1 VTGSAKAR
9 PSGSAGRF
17 APSPT
22 GDLHLGN
29 LRTALAA
36 WTAAR
41 ADQGLFVVRMEDLD
55 RVTSSIEHEHS
66 QLADLAA
73 IGITSDTVVVRQSE
87 RFGLYREAIAEF
99 TAAGLTYECWCSR
112 REIREAVTAPHPTSA
127 SGRYPGTC
135 RDLSSRD
142 RRARQAEGRPPAIR
156 LRSEQVEITFV
167 DKIGGPVTGT
177 ADDAVLL
184 RNDGVPAYQL
194 AVVVDD
200 AAQGIDE
207 VVRGDDLLGSTPTQ
221 ILIGRLL
228 GLPAPR
234 FAHVPLVV
242 TADGE
247 RLAKRHGAVTLREL
261 GARGIDA
268 ATVRR
273 RLLDSLEQPG
283 PMIYRPEEW

>member
-1 VTGSAKAR
+1 MTGSAGAPPTK
-9 PSGSAGRF
+9 SAGRF

-36 WTAAR
+36 WASASANNAA
-41 ADQGLFVVRMEDLD
+41 FIIRMEDLD
-55 RVTSSIEHEHS
+55 RVTSSVEHEHS

-73 IGITSDTVVVRQSE
+73 IGIVSHREVIRQSE
-87 RFGLYREAIAEF
+87 RFGLYQAAIAEL

-112 REIREAVTAPHPTSA
+112 REIRESVTAPHGTSA
-127 SGRYPGTC
+127 TGHYPGTC
-135 RDLSSRD
+135 RDLSSRE
-142 RRARQAEGRPPAIR
+142 RQARAAEGRPPAIR
-156 LRSEQVEITFV
+156 LWADRVEITFV
-167 DKIGGPVTGT
+167 DKIAGPVTGV
-177 ADDAVLL
+177 ADDAVLR

-200 AAQGIDE
+200 AAQGINE

-221 ILIGRLL
+221 VLIGRLL
-228 GLPAPR
+228 GLPAPG

-242 TADGE
+242 TATGE
-247 RLAKRHGAVTLREL
+247 RLAKRHGAVTLGEL

-268 ATVRR
+268 ATVHR
-273 RLLDSLEQPG
+273 RLLESLEHPG

>member
-1 VTGSAKAR
+1 VTGSAGAP

-36 WTAAR
+36 WTSAR
-41 ADQGLFVVRMEDLD
+41 ANDAAFVVRMEDLD
-55 RVTSSIEHEHS
+55 RVTSSVEHEHS

-73 IGITSDTVVVRQSE
+73 IGITSDRAILRQSE
-87 RFGLYREAIAEF
+87 RFGRYHEAIAEL

-112 REIREAVTAPHPTSA
+112 REIREAVTAPHGTSA
-127 SGRYPGTC
+127 VSRYPGTC
-135 RDLSSRD
+135 RDLSNRD
-142 RRARQAEGRPPAIR
+142 RRAKGAEGRPPAIR
-156 LRSEQVEITFV
+156 LRADRVEISFV
-167 DKIGGPVTGT
+167 DSIAGPVTGA
-177 ADDAVLL
+177 ADDAVLR

-221 ILIGRLL
+221 IVIGRLL
-228 GLPAPR
+228 GLATPR
-234 FAHVPLVV
+234 FVHVPLVV
-242 TADGE
+242 TAEGE

-268 ATVRR
+268 ATVRQ
-273 RLLDSLEQPG
+273 RLLESLEHPG